1 MLHHRPKT
9 SRNKGH
15 LPGDGLFVSGSLT
28 CRCWFALETWEN
40 SALNLSVHHEE
51 PDWPRRVTAKMNG
64 RQLAA
69 FVDKTLLSTFLFKGS
84 GAERSPVRGL
94 AARQ

>member
-1 MLHHRPKT
+1 
-9 SRNKGH
+9 
-15 LPGDGLFVSGSLT
+15 
-28 CRCWFALETWEN
+28 
-40 SALNLSVHHEE
+40 
-51 PDWPRRVTAKMNG
+51 MNG

-84 GAERSPVRGL
+84 GAERFPVWGL